1 MVDLRRKT
9 GENPFELL
17 PFGALRGDGDSVIL
31 LSSVINEL
39 G

>member
-1 MVDLRRKT
+1 MVGRERKT
-9 GENPFELL
+9 GENPFEFL
-17 PFGALRGDGDSVIL
+17 PFGALRGDDDSVIL